1 MKYVISLSIMIY
13 FILYIILVLNLT
25 DKSKII
31 KYSFVTFMIVLIV
44 SLFFINEIVMDYII
58 SIVIRYLY
66 YPTFSSV
73 LATVIVSIIVFLHNI
88 ISDRKSDI
96 LRIMNYTFASF
107 IIIAYIIFLS
117 LNVNLNSYNA
127 LYSEDSLLCI
137 RYIARTFVIWIMV
150 VAIYKFYLNLN
161 KKEE

>member
-13 FILYIILVLNLT
+13 FILYIILVLNIT

>member
-31 KYSFVTFMIVLIV
+31 KYSFVVFMFVLIF
-44 SLFFINEIVMDYII
+44 SLFFVNEIVMDYII

-66 YPTFSSV
+66 YPTFSSI
-73 LATVIVSIIVFLHNI
+73 LATVIVSIIVFLYNI

>member
-73 LATVIVSIIVFLHNI
+73 LATVIISIIVFLHNI